1 MKTST
6 VIITLAVASAIGA
19 IACGSSEEAGPN
31 PADNTPQGSEEAN
44 VASGELAVQRRK
56 CVECHNS
63 EAGIM
68 AGRTT
73 PLQVSPPTA
82 LGETIEVYPPNLT
95 NDPETGIGNMSDA
108 LLAGAIR
115 TGFDRNGLELCK
127 QMKHFAEMSDF
138 EVYSIIKYLRSLPAV
153 KNVVPRSV
161 CPPLKWK
168 DEQSQGR

>member
-1 MKTST
+1 MKMTT
-6 VIITLAVASAIGA
+6 TILTLAMATATFV
-19 IACGSSEEAGPN
+19 IACGSEEETKPD
-31 PADNTPQGSEEAN
+31 DNAPQGSEEAN
-44 VASGELAVQRRK
+44 KEAGELAVKRRK
-56 CVECHNS
+56 CVDCHNS
-63 EAGIM
+63 EAGVM

-73 PLQVSPPTA
+73 PLTVSPATA

-95 NDPETGIGNMSDA
+95 NDPETGVGNMSDT

-127 QMKHFAEMSDF
+127 QMKHFSDMSDY
-138 EVYSIIKYLRSLPAV
+138 EVYSIIKYLRSLPPV

-168 DEQSQGR
+168 AEQIEGR